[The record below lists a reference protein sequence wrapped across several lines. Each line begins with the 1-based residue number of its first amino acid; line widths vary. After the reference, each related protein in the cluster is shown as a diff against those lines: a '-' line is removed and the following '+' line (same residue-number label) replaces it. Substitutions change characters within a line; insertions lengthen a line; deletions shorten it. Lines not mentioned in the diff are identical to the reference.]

1 GGPVDGDDPVAYA
14 DVGRGG
20 GGGDTVAS
28 LDDVGDH
35 RDRLAD
41 AGGDDGPEEHD
52 EGHEEV
58 HPDAGEDHH
67 RLLPERLLPVGA
79 ADVLG
84 GHLLEGVHPDDADV
98 PAGGDRLDAV
108 FGLPPLDRPQLR
120 PEPEEELG
128 GFHAGGFGS
137 EEVAGLVCHHEQGD
151 GDDGDEASD
160 HGHNLLTKTI

>member
-1 GGPVDGDDPVAYA
+1 MTRSPGRADSSSWISVHDVGSVDGDDPVAYA

-20 GGGDTVAS
+20 GGGTPSRA
-28 LDDVGDH
+28 DDVGDH

-58 HPDAGEDHH
+58 HPTPARTTTDFFQNGF
-67 RLLPERLLPVGA
+67 PVGA

-84 GHLLEGVHPDDADV
+84 ATSSKGSSMMRTYP
-98 PAGGDRLDAV
+98 PAGIALMPYSV
-108 FGLPPLDRPQLR
+108 SPLDRPQLR

-128 GFHAGGFGS
+128 GFHAGGGS
-137 EEVAGLVCHHEQGD
+137 EEVAGRVPSRTGRWRRRR
-151 GDDGDEASD
+151 
-160 HGHNLLTKTI
+160 